1 MGIGIW
7 QLVIILVIVL
17 ILFGGKGKI
26 SSILKDL
33 GKGLKSFKDEVA
45 PEDEDKKE
53 QGKQQENKEK

>member
-1 MGIGIW
+1 MGIGVW

-26 SSILKDL
+26 SSILGDL

-45 PEDEDKKE
+45 PEDEQEKDKE
-53 QGKQQENKEK
+53 QEENKEK